1 MFLQGVRQNDNWL
14 VENTV
19 VLLREG
25 DDTGLLKLVVR
36 QEVLSQ
42 DR

>member
-25 DDTGLLKLVVR
+25 DDAGLLKLVVL